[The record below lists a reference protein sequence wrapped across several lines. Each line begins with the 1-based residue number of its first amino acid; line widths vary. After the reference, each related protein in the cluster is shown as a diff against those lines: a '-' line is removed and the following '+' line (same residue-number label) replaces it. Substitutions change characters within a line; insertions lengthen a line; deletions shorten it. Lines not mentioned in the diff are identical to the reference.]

1 MLIGMDS
8 RTIVSNAEGVEARF
22 AFMKLVAEN
31 KTATIELA
39 KKFHV

>member
-1 MLIGMDS
+1 MGIDS
-8 RTIVSNAEGVEARF
+8 TTIVSDAEWVEARF